1 MIVVLAN
8 QDSFPCGPER
18 PVQVLAS
25 RRGYSTRARLE
36 GLTNTHQACWPGDG
50 LAVQVLRFPLAGPP
64 VARLLAC
71 MRPLR
76 PLDSRFPTLDLSR
89 APRPSSL
96 LFLCPSYS
104 NSKAQFLKIELIL
117 GRKNGARFPTQTAK
131 FQHERKRAK
140 RAAHRSEDGLRER
153 AGREPRNGR
162 RRKGA
167 RGHDPAGGRGG
178 GFPRR
183 TSERGRRGREGG
195 SGSRARPLRQISRQG
210 RCG

>member
-1 MIVVLAN
+1 MAPLVRSVKVRVYRSSLGMIVVLAN

-104 NSKAQFLKIELIL
+104 NSKAQFLKIELML
-117 GRKNGARFPTQTAK
+117 GRRMARD
-131 FQHERKRAK
+131 FQHKLQNSNTR
-140 RAAHRSEDGLRER
+140 GN
-153 AGREPRNGR
+153 GRNGR
-162 RRKGA
+162 
-167 RGHDPAGGRGG
+167 
-178 GFPRR
+178 
-183 TSERGRRGREGG
+183 
-195 SGSRARPLRQISRQG
+195 LRSQE
-210 RCG
+210 